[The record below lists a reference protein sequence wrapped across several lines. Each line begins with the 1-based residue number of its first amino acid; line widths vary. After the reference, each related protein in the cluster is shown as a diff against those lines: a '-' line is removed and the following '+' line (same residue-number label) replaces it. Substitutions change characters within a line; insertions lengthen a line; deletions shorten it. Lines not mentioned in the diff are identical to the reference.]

1 MNYYLKFA
9 ISDINFA
16 APIEEIK
23 EIARPKSILK
33 QEKKD
38 KGAKNLI
45 GFFHLRKE
53 KLLLYD
59 LPSFLEIRR
68 NKNNKFEVIV
78 SEIHNSRVGFKVDK
92 VFGIITADDL
102 ISVPELARPK
112 DYFRGVIREGESVVQ
127 VLSLTKLMSGSR
139 LKSLKKYL

>member
-139 LKSLKKYL
+139 LKSLK

>member
-9 ISDINFA
+9 ISDISFA

-33 QEKKD
+33 QEKKER
-38 KGAKNLI
+38 GAKNLI

-53 KLLLYD
+53 KLALYD
-59 LPSFLEIRR
+59 LPNFLEIKQ
-68 NKNNKFEVIV
+68 KNNSEFEVII

-102 ISVPELARPK
+102 VSFPEIARPR
-112 DYFRGVIREGESVVQ
+112 DYFKGVIKEGESVVQ
-127 VLSLTKLMSGSR
+127 VLSFTKLMSGSR
-139 LKSLKKYL
+139 FKSLKKYL